1 MEFLIFIFFVFGG
14 WWFTKSVKK
23 NMYDP
28 LDVRIKK
35 LEQLAIEN
43 KSKKRSKY
51 D

>member
-1 MEFLIFIFFVFGG
+1 MEIGLILFLAFGG
-14 WWFTKSVKK
+14 YWITKLVKK

-28 LDVRIKK
+28 LDERIKK
-35 LEQLAIEN
+35 LEKLVMEN